1 MIRFVVCLLLCGL
14 AAAQRRDI
22 IYEDCGSQAKILSAQ
37 IEPCDSD
44 PCVLKRGTKPKVY
57 FTVTSDQDTEKATL
71 DATIGVF
78 GLEISVP
85 GLDKDLCENMVKCPI
100 SKGQTY
106 SGVMEVYVPPFAPA
120 MKTHVSLKVLGD
132 KGVSVCAKTP
142 IMVE

>member
-1 MIRFVVCLLLCGL
+1 MSESRHVC
-14 AAAQRRDI
+14 
-22 IYEDCGSQAKILSAQ
+22 SQAKILSAQ

-106 SGVMEVYVPPFAPA
+106 SGVMEVFVPLFAPA
-120 MKTHVSLKVLGD
+120 NLCSMDPD
-132 KGVSVCAKTP
+132 KKRKDKNMSNGLLLDES
-142 IMVE
+142 